1 MNLLLDT
8 HVLLWWMADDPA
20 LGDRARDA
28 IADPENDVWVSAAS
42 VWEIAIKAGLGRLT
56 LPGPVAEVLPA
67 ALVDSDFA
75 PLPITVEHGLRVS
88 DLPLVHADPF
98 DRILIAQAITQS
110 WTIVTADAVFAR
122 YPVSILPA

>member
-28 IADPENDVWVSAAS
+28 IADPGNGVWVSAAS
-42 VWEIAIKAGLGRLT
+42 AWEIAIKAGLGRLT
-56 LPGPVAEVLPA
+56 LPGPVAEVLPV
-67 ALVDSDFA
+67 ALVDSDFL
-75 PLPITVEHGLRVS
+75 PLPITVEHALRVS
-88 DLPLVHADPF
+88 ELPPVHADPF
-98 DRILIAQAITQS
+98 DRLLIAQAITQT

-122 YPVSILPA
+122 YPVTVLPA

>member
-8 HVLLWWMADDPA
+8 PMLLWWMADDPA

-28 IADPENDVWVSAAS
+28 IADPGNGVWVSAAS
-42 VWEIAIKAGLGRLT
+42 AWEIAIKAGLGRLT

-67 ALVDSDFA
+67 VLADNAFST
-75 PLPITVEHGLRVS
+75 LPITVEHGLRVS
-88 DLPLVHADPF
+88 ELPPVPADPF
-98 DRILIAQAITQS
+98 DRILIAQAITQT

-122 YPVSILPA
+122 DPVTILPA